1 MKHTGIKSIIAIAAI
16 AALSSCERDYTC
28 TCQSTDAL
36 GNTSTQTYDLKDQ
49 TRADAVE
56 NCENY
61 EADNIW
67 VTRNCNL

>member
-1 MKHTGIKSIIAIAAI
+1 MKKTGISAVALLLSILVA
-16 AALSSCERDYTC
+16 SCQKNDFTC

-36 GNTSTQTYDLKDQ
+36 GNNSTQMYDLDNQ

-56 NCENY
+56 NCENF
-61 EADNIW
+61 ETDNAF

>member
-1 MKHTGIKSIIAIAAI
+1 MKHTGIISIIAIAVI
-16 AALSSCERDYTC
+16 AAFSSCEKDHTC
-28 TCQSTDAL
+28 TCTSTDAV

-61 EADNIW
+61 ETDNFW